1 MMDPVKAKANYS
13 RVCQLLVDKGGEALR
28 GALHAKHPPS
38 TLATVLNAN
47 KRTLNKIRYSV
58 IKPSQWDLLFPV
70 SGSPDSNNFDIT
82 LLTILLRNICGLTS
96 PATGWN
102 VMPSPSDTSESA
114 NIARIKIFRNE
125 VYGHIPSPQLD
136 DTRFETLW
144 QEISKPLIKLGIP
157 QQDIDELKEATL
169 SAEEESYIEKLKEW
183 KELEDDLL
191 SKLKDL
197 ERGVLNVE
205 NEVLELRR
213 IVENVVPSQV
223 DQLAKF
229 DFTGKIDGLCKKFQD
244 GTRKWF
250 FEKLSSWFDDE
261 ESRVMILTAGPG
273 AGKSVLS
280 AKICEMYKERGQ
292 LAAYHFCDFRN
303 ADSRNPHRILQSL
316 ASQMCD
322 NVHGFSDILTEVL
335 RREHSRDSLSDAFRV
350 LLNDPLH
357 ALDSHKPMLIV
368 VDALDES
375 KTEDKSEFLELISE
389 NFRELPEWIKIF
401 ITSRPELQVRK
412 ELQCLNPVE
421 ILPDDHHHKRDLE
434 HFIHHC
440 LPKLNEGNV
449 NFLVSKCEG
458 SFLYAYYLVDELKKM
473 DLGIE
478 PNLSDY
484 VPKGISG
491 FYEKQFKRLRTMLQ
505 SFHSDTWSP
514 SFKRFVNVIAASRA
528 PLPIKILFA
537 CIDLSG
543 EEFEIREAIIG
554 IMSEILPV
562 YEGCLTV
569 YHKSL
574 WDWLKLDG
582 YEEHAFVADVAD
594 GSERLWRACKSIYSD
609 INGLRSI
616 SDFQMS
622 PETRYALENGGKY
635 LLDVADTEDFHWLV
649 NVRVNYLKRK
659 FCEGRN
665 VRNVDYFHILET
677 YKSKL
682 SDHLYWKFV
691 QLHAFSNSIYV
702 INPMDDQVLY
712 KGTHDKYLMYLANG
726 RIDFEL
732 MQNTNSCK
740 NTARDILNETDEIWF
755 EEVTNETNNSSFT
768 IMSKTVVLEPEN
780 NGIALSPNNKLLA
793 CRHRQTVNVFELPSL
808 TKSFKLDVSEVIKSN
823 SSLFLTFSPDSSY
836 FLYNSIRSCV
846 CIREQKETPFIPHG
860 PKSCYFSFSSCGTK
874 LVTLENKRNKSE
886 SSKPLIKVWDVK
898 KKHVLVKTKF
908 GFYTIDNPL
917 YGFFSNSNSYILVWE
932 RGDCRKNFH
941 IFDSTTLK
949 RIYIQGICVDTCLED
964 EDDFPVASPPPLCSD
979 PDEISSIRIDH
990 LHLLT
995 GERIL
1000 IRNKICSKPFTWKDR
1015 KCVVSSNLVENV
1027 MCLHVYDFI
1036 NQEIVDTFQISCVR
1050 GCDVRITYLSNL
1062 DEFNFLICL
1071 DFGLVFVLSL
1081 QPSSESYATPLVNN
1095 ADIKCCALSSDNLY
1109 VASCYENR
1117 ILTIKSVENGET
1129 LQTVLLTQPPNACWW
1144 SVLHLWV
1151 VCRGVIVKYPF
1162 DLTHSKVLGNEL
1174 EERPISPP
1182 NSSVLKFAEGALVL
1196 CGEILKICNET
1207 LCPLQIP
1214 DLDLDHSNFVAI
1226 SSDGCAVLLFQKE
1239 SSDYLLCEVT
1249 HENRWKLSSLGKLS
1263 IFSDNPC
1270 MYFGLTGTKNCRR
1283 FSWLDNC
1290 VYHLSLH
1297 NISLSSTDLPNGT
1310 KDAMHK
1316 VETLPSDEVGVTCV
1330 YRDSNFV
1337 IIRQFSF
1344 LIFIRLSDGK
1354 CACSS
1359 FDIRDVGQAL
1369 YLASQGLLLL
1379 VRSDGITKLKIHNI
1393 EKFLL
1398 NN

>member
-1 MMDPVKAKANYS
+1 MVDPVKAKANYS
-13 RVCQLLVDKGGEALR
+13 RVCQLLVDKGGDALR
-28 GALHAKHPPS
+28 GVLHVNHPPA
-38 TLATVLNAN
+38 TLAAVLNAN
-47 KRTLNKIRYSV
+47 KKKLLRIKYRV
-58 IKPSQWDLLFPV
+58 IKQSQWDLLFPV
-70 SGSPDSNNFDIT
+70 LGTPDSNNFDIT
-82 LLTILLRNICGLTS
+82 LLTILLRNICGLPP
-96 PATGWN
+96 PATGWD
-102 VMPSPSDTSESA
+102 VMPTPSDISESA
-114 NIARIKIFRNE
+114 NIARIKIFRND
-125 VYGHIPSPQLD
+125 VYGHIPSAQLD
-136 DTRFETLW
+136 DTTFETLW
-144 QEISKPLIKLGIP
+144 QEISSPLIKLGIP
-157 QQDIDELKEATL
+157 QQEIDELKEAPL
-169 SAEEESYIEKLKEW
+169 SPKEESYIKKLKEW
-183 KELEDDLL
+183 KELE
-191 SKLKDL
+191 
-197 ERGVLNVE
+197 V
-205 NEVLELRR
+205 
-213 IVENVVPSQV
+213 V

-229 DFTGKIDGLCKKFQD
+229 DFTGKIGRLCKKFQD
-244 GTRKWF
+244 GTREWF
-250 FEKLSSWFDDE
+250 LDKLSSWFDGE

-273 AGKSVLS
+273 VGKSVLS
-280 AKICEMYKERGQ
+280 AKVCELYKQRDY
-292 LAAYHFCDFRN
+292 LAAYHFCDFSN
-303 ADSRNPHRILQSL
+303 ADYSNPHRILQSL

-322 NVHGFSDILTEVL
+322 NVDGFRDKLTEGL
-335 RREHSRDSLSDAFRV
+335 HREHSRESLSDAFRV

-357 ALDSHKPMLIV
+357 ALDRREPLLIV

-375 KTEDKSEFLELISE
+375 KTDVRSEFLELISRE
-389 NFRELPEWIKIF
+389 FPELPEWIKIF

-412 ELQCLNPVE
+412 KLQHLNPVE
-421 ILPDDHHHKRDLE
+421 ILPDNRHHKLDLE
-434 HFIHHC
+434 CFIQHC
-440 LPKLNEGNV
+440 LPNLNEGNV
-449 NFLVSKCEG
+449 NFLISECEG
-458 SFLYAYYLVDELKKM
+458 SFLYAYYVVDELKEM

-478 PNLSDY
+478 PKLSDY

-491 FYEKQFKRLRTMLQ
+491 FYENQFKRLRTRLQ
-505 SFHSDTWSP
+505 SFNPDTWS
-514 SFKRFVNVIAASRA
+514 SIFKSFVNVIAASRA
-528 PLPIKILFA
+528 PLPMKILFA
-537 CIDLSG
+537 CMVVSG
-543 EEFEIREAIIG
+543 EEFEIREAMIG
-554 IMSEILPV
+554 IMSEILPI

-574 WDWLKLDG
+574 WDWLILDG

-594 GSERLWRACKSIYSD
+594 GNERLWRACKSVYSD
-609 INGLRSI
+609 INSLS
-616 SDFQMS
+616 SVSYFQMS
-622 PETRYALENGGKY
+622 PETRYALENGGN
-635 LLDVADTEDFHWLV
+635 LLLGIAVTEDFHWLV

-659 FCEGRN
+659 FCEGRD
-665 VRNVDYFHILET
+665 VDYFYILET

-682 SDHLYWKFV
+682 PDHLYWQFV

-702 INPMDDQVLY
+702 ANPMDDQVPY
-712 KGTHDKYLMYLANG
+712 KGTHYKYLEYLADG
-726 RIDFEL
+726 RIDFE
-732 MQNTNSCK
+732 QIQSTSSCK

-780 NGIALSPNNKLLA
+780 NGIALSPDNKLLA
-793 CRHRQTVNVFELPSL
+793 CRHGQTVNVFELPSL
-808 TKSFKLDVSEVIKSN
+808 TKSFKLDVSEVIKSK
-823 SSLFLTFSPDSSY
+823 SSPFLTFSPDSSY

-874 LVTLENKRNKSE
+874 LVTLENKRYKFE
-886 SSKPLIKVWDVK
+886 SSKPSIKVWDVK
-898 KKHVLVKTKF
+898 KKDVLVKTKF

-917 YGFFSNSNSYILVWE
+917 YGLFSNSNSYILVWE
-932 RGDCRKNFH
+932 RGDCRKIVH

-964 EDDFPVASPPPLCSD
+964 EDDFPVASPLPLCSD

-1015 KCVVSSNLVENV
+1015 KCVVSSNLVENI

-1050 GCDVRITYLSNL
+1050 GCDTRITYLSNL

-1081 QPSSESYATPLVNN
+1081 QPSSEFFAAPLVNN

-1109 VASCYENR
+1109 LASCYENR

-1129 LQTVLLTQPPNACWW
+1129 LQTVLLTQPPNDCWW

-1182 NSSVLKFAEGALVL
+1182 YSSVLKFAEGTLVL
-1196 CGEILKICNET
+1196 CDEILKICNET
-1207 LCPLQIP
+1207 LCPQQIP
-1214 DLDLDHSNFVAI
+1214 DLDFSHSNFVAI

-1239 SSDYLLCEVT
+1239 SSDYQLCEVT
-1249 HENRWKLSSLGKLS
+1249 HGNRWKLSSLGKLS
-1263 IFSDNPC
+1263 IFSDYPC
-1270 MYFGLTGTKNCRR
+1270 MYFGLTGTKNSRR
-1283 FSWLDNC
+1283 FSWLENC
-1290 VYHLSLH
+1290 VYHVSLH
-1297 NISLSSTDLPNGT
+1297 TISLSSTDLPNGT

-1316 VETLPSDEVGVTCV
+1316 VTIFPSDEITVTCV
-1330 YRDSNFV
+1330 YGDSNFV
-1337 IIRQFSF
+1337 IIHQFNYI
-1344 LIFIRLSDGK
+1344 IFIRLSDGK
-1354 CACSS
+1354 CAASS
-1359 FDIRDVGQAL
+1359 LDIRDVGQAL

-1398 NN
+1398 NIK